1 VDWTS
6 SSTTLLFEQWINV
19 EQILAYVF
27 RQRCM
32 QQYKRAYNVTP
43 GRVVNFWKIKL
54 LSGLG
59 LLLVVVLIL
68 WGPLVLSV
76 LIQIL
81 SPPIPNPITAANVQ
95 VSMNINVQNSVVSYS
110 LFSIAAR
117 QFVSIGC
124 SSSEA
129 AQYPAISIACN
140 RSSSLVQSKIQ
151 VQRISFNSY
160 SESIWTATPEIREFI
175 SNELKMPNVRV
186 SFRCSELLCLFS
198 AFSELYRSSSW
209 GLDRQNSQ
217 RFFPLE
223 YRQSVMYNQTSA
235 SLSGDQLN
243 NLSIVFDNTN
253 VTSTV
258 SLSNLMPTSAFS
270 LSFIILHRL

>member
-1 VDWTS
+1 
-6 SSTTLLFEQWINV
+6 
-19 EQILAYVF
+19 
-27 RQRCM
+27 M
-32 QQYKRAYNVTP
+32 QQYKRAYSVTP
-43 GRVVNFWKIKL
+43 GRVLNFWKIKL

-81 SPPIPNPITAANVQ
+81 SPPVPNPITAAKVQ
-95 VSMNINVQNSVVSYS
+95 VFMNISVQNSIVSYH

-117 QFVSIGC
+117 QFVSFGC
-124 SSSEA
+124 SASEV
-129 AQYPAISIACN
+129 AQYPAILNACN
-140 RSSSLVQSKIQ
+140 RSSSFVQSKLQ

-175 SNELKMPNVRV
+175 SNELRMPNVQV
-186 SFRCSELLCLFS
+186 TFRCSELFCLFL
-198 AFSELYRSSSW
+198 AFSDLYRSSSW
-209 GLDRQNSQ
+209 DLDRQNSQ
-217 RFFPLE
+217 RFFPLA
-223 YRQSVMYNQTSA
+223 YRQTVNYFQPSSSM
-235 SLSGDQLN
+235 SGDQLR

-258 SLSNLMPTSAFS
+258 SLSNLMPTSAFC
-270 LSFIILHRL
+270 LSSIIRHRLCVMFSP